1 MNKVR
6 LHFFIF
12 FLLATQ
18 MVSAQN
24 VMSKRHYIGLQPSF
38 LAEPYDTIKALEV
51 NIVPINY
58 EYRFENHFSLQVR
71 SIVNYRFYKPA
82 PGISQ
87 TGLTLVAHK
96 YFPEWMKEDF
106 WLTPSIGGFSTYT
119 YNQLDLINTLT
130 VGAEA
135 GVIFSFGQLISLSV
149 VLQPGINYYPD
160 QYSKDFVQSPA
171 GFKSHFGL
179 IFHAGINI

>member
-1 MNKVR
+1 MRR
-6 LHFFIF
+6 LV
-12 FLLATQ
+12 FLIMLYL
-18 MVSAQN
+18 SAISFSQN
-24 VMSKRHYIGLQPSF
+24 VMEKHHYIGLQPSF
-38 LAEPYDTIKALEV
+38 LAEPYDTIKALEI

-58 EYRFENHFSLQVR
+58 EYRFENQFSLQIR
-71 SIVNYRFYKPA
+71 SIINYRFYKPA

-106 WLTPSIGGFSTYT
+106 WLTPSIGGFTTYT
-119 YNQLDLINTLT
+119 YNQLDHINTMT

-135 GVIFSFGQLISLSV
+135 GVIFSFGKLISLSLI
-149 VLQPGINYYPD
+149 LQPGINYYPD
-160 QYSKDFVQSPA
+160 QFSRDFVQTQT

-179 IFHAGINI
+179 IFHTGINF

>member
-1 MNKVR
+1 MMEK
-6 LHFFIF
+6 H
-12 FLLATQ
+12 
-18 MVSAQN
+18 
-24 VMSKRHYIGLQPSF
+24 HYIGLQPSF
-38 LAEPYDTIKALEV
+38 LAEPYDTIKALEI

-58 EYRFENHFSLQVR
+58 EYRFENQFSLQIR
-71 SIVNYRFYKPA
+71 SIINYRFYKPA

-106 WLTPSIGGFSTYT
+106 WLTPSIGGFTTYT
-119 YNQLDLINTLT
+119 YNQLDHINTMT

-135 GVIFSFGQLISLSV
+135 GVIFSFGKLISLSLI
-149 VLQPGINYYPD
+149 LQPGINYYPD
-160 QYSKDFVQSPA
+160 QFSRDFVQTQT

-179 IFHAGINI
+179 IFHTGINF